1 MMVCVSVGRPES
13 DCHVTVTKLSSGSD
27 NDEIDHHG
35 APVSLRTSAV
45 LQYFINYEDVFKEG
59 NEEPNNWRLIFEIL
73 HHYT

>member
-45 LQYFINYEDVFKEG
+45 LQYFINYEDVLKETQG
-59 NEEPNNWRLIFEIL
+59 RKRRANKLEAYI
-73 HHYT
+73 